1 MVAMPTLFV
10 SHGSPMMPLEDIPA
24 KRFLA
29 GLATTL
35 PRPTAILSVSAHWET
50 ETPEVSAVAQPETI
64 HDFYG
69 FPPALYALQYPAPG
83 APALAQ
89 RVAELTGAAIDPIR
103 GLDHGAWTPLLL
115 AYPDA
120 DVPVTQVSIQ
130 PHAGPAHQYALGE
143 ALRPLRDEGVLIVA
157 SGGISHNLR
166 EWFRG
171 APGSG
176 PRPWM
181 SEFTEWM
188 AEHLE
193 TRDDEA
199 VIDYRQRAPHAAQ
212 NHPRDEHFQ
221 PLHVA
226 LGAATPGVAGKRIH
240 QSHDMFGVPMDTYM
254 FA

>member
-10 SHGSPMMPLEDIPA
+10 SHGSPMMPLENIPA
-24 KRFLA
+24 KHFLE
-29 GLATTL
+29 GLAANL
-35 PRPTAILSVSAHWET
+35 PRPKAILSVSAHWET
-50 ETPEVSAVAQPETI
+50 ETPEVSAAPRPETI
-64 HDFYG
+64 HDFFG
-69 FPPALYALQYPAPG
+69 FPAELYALQYPAPG
-83 APALAQ
+83 APDLAK
-89 RVAELTGAAIDPIR
+89 RVAELTGAKIDADR

-143 ALRPLRDEGVLIVA
+143 ALKPLREEGVLIVA

-181 SEFTEWM
+181 LEFTEWM

-193 TRDDEA
+193 ARDDEA
-199 VIDYRQRAPHAAQ
+199 VIDYRRQAPQAQ
-212 NHPRDEHFQ
+212 MNHPRDEHFQ

-226 LGAATPGVAGKRIH
+226 LGASAGGTGKRIH
-240 QSHDMFGVPMDTYM
+240 RSHDMFGVPMDTYL